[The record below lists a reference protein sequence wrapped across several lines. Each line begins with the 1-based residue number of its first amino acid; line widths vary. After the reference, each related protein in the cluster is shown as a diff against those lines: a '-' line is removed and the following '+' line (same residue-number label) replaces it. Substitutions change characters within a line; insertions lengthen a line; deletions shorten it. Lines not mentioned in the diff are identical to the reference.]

1 MLSFYE
7 YHLPF
12 KQPLET
18 GAGSFL
24 HRKGILISFSEDG
37 RYFLSEAS
45 PLPGFSQDTLPDV
58 TSALLENSELLSRF
72 LASSFNK
79 DKLNTL
85 LKKLPSLPSLQF
97 GLSFLGAEILSY
109 RKNISFGKLF
119 GLNEAKSI
127 GVNDVIGKLP
137 AEQVFERIQTSIE
150 LGFTTIK
157 LKAVPPLITL
167 ADVLKKIHSSHPGI
181 RFRLDA
187 NRSWSPDELKS
198 LSALFSHL
206 PVDYIEEP
214 FPMESDSE
222 IKKAQKESA
231 LPLALDESISSIS
244 RLNKLLTGNREL
256 YLIIK
261 PMLLGNLFELAGT
274 ITRQRSRCEHIVI
287 TTSLESAVGRSII
300 ATAASMIGDR
310 TLPHGLNTG
319 ELFERDLFTTTGI
332 KHGQLSL
339 SKPLFRHISFDAL
352 PEKYLKRLE

>member
-1 MLSFYE
+1 MLSFFE

-18 GAGSFL
+18 GAGNFI

-45 PLPGFSQDTLPDV
+45 PLPGFSQDTLPEV
-58 TSALLENSELLSRF
+58 TSALLENHVLLCRF
-72 LASSFNK
+72 FASSFNT
-79 DKLNTL
+79 DQLEVL
-85 LKKLPSLPSLQF
+85 LKKLPAFPSLQF
-97 GLSFLGAEILSY
+97 GLSFLGAELLSY

-119 GLNEAKSI
+119 GLNEANSI

-137 AEQVFERIQTSIE
+137 ADEMFERIQTSIE
-150 LGFTTIK
+150 RGFTTIK
-157 LKAVPPLITL
+157 LKAVPPLFTL
-167 ADVLKKIHSSHPGI
+167 ADVLTKIYASHPGL

-187 NRSWSPDELKS
+187 NRSWPPDELKS

-222 IKKAQKESA
+222 IKHAQKES
-231 LPLALDESISSIS
+231 LIPIALDESIVSLS
-244 RLNKLLTGNREL
+244 RLNKLLAGNSEL

-261 PMLLGNLFELAGT
+261 PMLLGNLFEIAGT
-274 ITRQRSRCEHIVI
+274 ITRKRSRCEHIVI

-300 ATAASMIGDR
+300 ATAASLIGDK

-319 ELFERDLFTTTGI
+319 ELFERDLFSITGI

-339 SKPLFRHISFDAL
+339 SEPLFRHISFDVL